1 MRTPIFLIEG
11 RNPLPP
17 AGAPASP
24 ISRKKDKREMKKRAG
39 RHALMIYLA
48 GALVLNTGPL
58 CADSINVSEKTGYGS
73 IPDSVAAGNRAGAA
87 QSIPIPEG
95 NDTPTGIIVRTS
107 VNLDSYETRLA
118 EFDARIARDPDDA
131 TLYIEKAIFQRM
143 NLDVMGKIHTLEK
156 ALKRKNL
163 RAEGSELADI
173 HYDLAILYGPLGIY
187 EKGYYHFLVLH
198 QIDRNYF
205 QRAQAGLEKYSG
217 EFLGSGPA
225 F

>member
-1 MRTPIFLIEG
+1 
-11 RNPLPP
+11 
-17 AGAPASP
+17 
-24 ISRKKDKREMKKRAG
+24 MKKVPKIG
-39 RHALMIYLA
+39 ALMICLA
-48 GALVLNTGPL
+48 GVLVLNTGL
-58 CADSINVSEKTGYGS
+58 LYADNLDVSEKTGSGS
-73 IPDSVAAGNRAGAA
+73 IPDSVVTGNRAGVAL
-87 QSIPIPEG
+87 STPIPEG
-95 NDTPTGIIVRTS
+95 NDLPENIAVRTS
-107 VNLDSYETRLA
+107 VNLDAYETRLA

-163 RAEGSELADI
+163 KTEGSELADI
-173 HYDLAILYGPLGIY
+173 HYDLAVLYGPLGIY

-205 QRAQAGLEKYSG
+205 RRAQTGLEKYSA
-217 EFLGSGPA
+217 EFQGAGPA